1 MFAPMDSGFI
11 KTSIPIKHTCCEFG
25 YPVSRSQAR
34 RLCTRFDEFEEVI
47 LDFADVENIGQ
58 AFAHE
63 IFNVFQAKHPNLKL
77 IVKNAA
83 PYVKNMIERV
93 RS

>member
-1 MFAPMDSGFI
+1 MFAPIESGFI

-34 RLCTRFDEFEEVI
+34 RLCERFDEFEEVI
-47 LDFADVENIGQ
+47 LDFNEVDNIGQ

-63 IFNVFQAKHPNLKL
+63 IFNVFQKKHPDLKL
-77 IVKNAA
+77 VVKNAV
-83 PYVKNMIERV
+83 PYVAGMIERV
-93 RS
+93 KR